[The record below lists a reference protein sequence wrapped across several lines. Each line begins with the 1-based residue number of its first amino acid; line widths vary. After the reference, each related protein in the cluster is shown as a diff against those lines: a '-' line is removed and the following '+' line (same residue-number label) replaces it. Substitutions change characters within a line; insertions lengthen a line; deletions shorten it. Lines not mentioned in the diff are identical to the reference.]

1 MSILRLS
8 VVVFLLT
15 VFAQGHSAEEM
26 LSFET
31 PEQQAFFEKL
41 THEFRCLKCQ
51 NQTIASSGAD
61 LAEDLRREIYTMVLA
76 GKNRQEISEFLVAR
90 YGDFVLYRP
99 RFTPTTLLLWVGP
112 FLLLCVALWF
122 AWSASRR
129 RLHGE
134 QVSSDTPELEKARA
148 MLRD

>member
-1 MSILRLS
+1 MNMMRMSL
-8 VVVFLLT
+8 VLLLLAGS
-15 VFAQGHSAEEM
+15 AQIHSAEEM
-26 LSFET
+26 LSFDT

-61 LAEDLRREIYTMVLA
+61 LAGDLRREIYTMVQA
-76 GKNRQEISEFLVAR
+76 GKNRQEITEFLVDR

-99 RFTPTTLLLWVGP
+99 RFTATTLLLWVGP
-112 FLLLCVALWF
+112 FLLLCAALWF

-129 RLHGE
+129 RRE
-134 QVSSDTPELEKARA
+134 KETSSDIPELEKARA